1 MSRKRKKSRRFVEQS
16 AGSILPLRIAELADC
31 SIGLSPTNTIPL
43 MIEEP
48 VID

>member
-1 MSRKRKKSRRFVEQS
+1 LSSQQA
-16 AGSILPLRIAELADC
+16 AGSILPLRIAEIADC
-31 SIGLSPTNTIPL
+31 SIGPSPTNTIPL